1 MNDSM
6 NRLEILISEKRKLRA
21 SKIKL
26 SEIHHQSTENLQAML
41 GISKVRAME
50 LKALSEFQT
59 IPSIGVR
66 FALDLISL
74 GFYSIQELKGK
85 DPAKLVDRLERQLG
99 AWIDP
104 CVEDQMRLCIHYA
117 EHFDSRVNW
126 WDFTKERKAFRQHFG
141 YPANRPKTPWH
152 QLEIY
157 KPTNRIK
164 AQNEITKIDL
174 NNKLKLALKLMKENL
189 KEGVTLAQLAD
200 RANLSPF
207 HFHRLFKSVYELTP
221 LQYFTR
227 LRMKEVC
234 KLLTKT
240 KKPISLVGTACG
252 FEDQSSFIRLFKKEF
267 KLTPLAYRKTKS
279 AYLFPSR

>member
-21 SKIKL
+21 NKVKL
-26 SEIHHQSTENLQAML
+26 GEIHHHSVENLRAIL
-41 GISKVRAME
+41 GISKIRAME
-50 LKALSEFQT
+50 LKAISEFQT
-59 IPSIGVR
+59 IPSIGIR

-74 GFYSIQELKGK
+74 GLYSIQGLKGK

-104 CVEDQMRLCIHYA
+104 CVEDQMRLCVHYA
-117 EHFDSRVNW
+117 EHFDNRVNW
-126 WDFTKERKAFRQHFG
+126 WDFTKERKAFRQQYG

-164 AQNEITKIDL
+164 AQNEITKKDL
-174 NNKLKLALKLMKENL
+174 NNKLKLALKFMKENL
-189 KEGVTLAQLAD
+189 KSGVTLAQLAD
-200 RANLSPF
+200 TANLSPF

-234 KLLTKT
+234 RLLTKT
-240 KKPISLVGTACG
+240 SRSISLIGTDCG

-267 KLTPLAYRKTKS
+267 KLTPLAYRKIKS
-279 AYLFPSR
+279 GALR

>member
-6 NRLEILISEKRKLRA
+6 NRLDILILEKRKLRA
-21 SKIKL
+21 NKVKL
-26 SEIHHQSTENLQAML
+26 SEIHHHSVEHLRAIL
-41 GISKVRAME
+41 GISKIRAME

-59 IPSIGVR
+59 IPSIGIQ

-85 DPAKLVDRLERQLG
+85 DPAKLVDRLERQVG

-104 CVEDQMRLCIHYA
+104 CVEDQVRLCVHYA
-117 EHFDSRVNW
+117 EHFDNRVNW
-126 WDFTKERKAFRQHFG
+126 WDFTKERKAFRQQYG
-141 YPANRPKTPWH
+141 YPANRPKMPWH
-152 QLEIY
+152 QLEKY

-164 AQNEITKIDL
+164 AQNEITKKDL
-174 NNKLKLALKLMKENL
+174 NNRLKLALKFMRENL
-189 KEGVTLAQLAD
+189 KSGVTLAQLAD
-200 RANLSPF
+200 TANLSPF
-207 HFHRLFKSVYELTP
+207 HFHRLFKSAYELTP

-240 KKPISLVGTACG
+240 RRPISLVGTACG
-252 FEDQSSFIRLFKKEF
+252 FEDHSSFIRLFKKEF
-267 KLTPLAYRKTKS
+267 KQTPLAYRKFKS
-279 AYLFPSR
+279 GALK

>member
-6 NRLEILISEKRKLRA
+6 DRLDILITEKRKLRA
-21 SKIKL
+21 NKIKL
-26 SEIHHQSTENLQAML
+26 SEIHHHSVENLRALL
-41 GISKVRAME
+41 GISKIRVME
-50 LKALSEFQT
+50 LRAISEFQT
-59 IPSIGVR
+59 IPSIGIR
-66 FALDLISL
+66 FAFDLISL
-74 GFYSIQELKGK
+74 GLYSIQDLKGK

-104 CVEDQMRLCIHYA
+104 CVEDQMRLCVHYA
-117 EHFDSRVNW
+117 VHSDDRINW
-126 WDFTKERKAFRQHFG
+126 WDFTKERKAFRQQYG
-141 YPANRPKTPWH
+141 YPASRPKTPWH

-164 AQNEITKIDL
+164 AQNEITKKEL
-174 NNKLKLALKLMKENL
+174 NNKLKLVLKFMKENL
-189 KEGVTLAQLAD
+189 KSDVTLAQLAD
-200 RANLSPF
+200 TANLSPF

-234 KLLTKT
+234 RLLTKT
-240 KKPISLVGTACG
+240 SRSISLIGTDCG

-267 KLTPLAYRKTKS
+267 KLTPLAYRKIKS
-279 AYLFPSR
+279 GVLR

>member
-1 MNDSM
+1 MNDST
-6 NRLEILISEKRKLRA
+6 NRLDILISEKRKLRA
-21 SKIKL
+21 NKVKL
-26 SEIHHQSTENLQAML
+26 SEIHHHSVENLRAIL
-41 GISKVRAME
+41 GISKIRAME

-59 IPSIGVR
+59 IPSIGIR

-74 GFYSIQELKGK
+74 GYYSIKELKGK

-117 EHFDSRVNW
+117 EHFDNRVNW
-126 WDFTKERKAFRQHFG
+126 WDFTKERKAFRQQYG
-141 YPANRPKTPWH
+141 YPAKRPKRPWYE
-152 QLEIY
+152 LEKY

-164 AQNEITKIDL
+164 AQNETTKKDL
-174 NNKLKLALKLMKENL
+174 NNKLKLALKFMRENL
-189 KEGVTLAQLAD
+189 KSGVTLAQLAD
-200 RANLSPF
+200 KANLSPF
-207 HFHRLFKSVYELTP
+207 HFHRLFKSAYELTP

-234 KLLTKT
+234 ELLTKT
-240 KKPISLVGTACG
+240 KKPISLVATACG

-267 KLTPLAYRKTKS
+267 KQTPLAYRKSKS
-279 AYLFPSR
+279 RVLR

>member
-6 NRLEILISEKRKLRA
+6 NRLDILISEKRKLRVN
-21 SKIKL
+21 KVKL
-26 SEIHHQSTENLQAML
+26 SEIHHHSAENLRAIL
-41 GISKVRAME
+41 GISKIRAME
-50 LKALSEFQT
+50 LKAISEFQT
-59 IPSIGVR
+59 IPSIGIR
-66 FALDLISL
+66 FAQDLISL

-117 EHFDSRVNW
+117 EHFDNRVNW
-126 WDFTKERKAFRQHFG
+126 WDFTKERKAFRQQYG
-141 YPANRPKTPWH
+141 YPANRPKRPWY
-152 QLEIY
+152 QLEKY

-164 AQNEITKIDL
+164 AQNEITKKDL
-174 NNKLKLALKLMKENL
+174 NNKLKLAIKFMKENL
-189 KEGVTLAQLAD
+189 KSGFTLAQLAD
-200 RANLSPF
+200 SANLSPF

-240 KKPISLVGTACG
+240 KRPISLVGTACG

-267 KLTPLAYRKTKS
+267 KQTPLAYRKIKS
-279 AYLFPSR
+279 GVLR

>member
-6 NRLEILISEKRKLRA
+6 NRLEIVISEKRKLRA
-21 SKIKL
+21 NKVKL
-26 SEIHHQSTENLQAML
+26 SEIHLHSVENLRAIL
-41 GISKVRAME
+41 GVSKIRAME
-50 LKALSEFQT
+50 LKAISEFQT
-59 IPSIGVR
+59 IPSIGIR

-74 GFYSIQELKGK
+74 GLYSIQELKGK

-104 CVEDQMRLCIHYA
+104 CVEDQMRLCVRYA

-126 WDFTKERKAFRQHFG
+126 WDFTKERKAFRQQYG

-164 AQNEITKIDL
+164 AQNEITKKEL
-174 NNKLKLALKLMKENL
+174 NNKLKLVLKFMKENL
-189 KEGVTLAQLAD
+189 KSDVTLAQLAD
-200 RANLSPF
+200 TANLSPF

-234 KLLTKT
+234 RLLTKT
-240 KKPISLVGTACG
+240 SRSISLIGTDCG

-267 KLTPLAYRKTKS
+267 KLTPLAYRKIKS
-279 AYLFPSR
+279 GVLR